1 MAQKFRKMP
10 VIVEAVRWDGS
21 SRMAGS
27 IIDWIERAGHSAKT
41 DVLNGGHE
49 VIFIETLEGTMFAR
63 GGDWIVK
70 GVKGEFYPVAPDI
83 FAETYEEA

>member
-1 MAQKFRKMP
+1 MAQKFRKKP
-10 VIVEAVRWDGS
+10 VVIEAVQWDGS
-21 SRMAGS
+21 SRMARN
-27 IIDWIERAGHSAKT
+27 IVDWIERGGHSAQT
-41 DVLNGGHE
+41 DVLDGGHE

-63 GGDWIVK
+63 SRDWIVK

>member
-1 MAQKFRKMP
+1 MAQKFRRKP

-27 IIDWIERAGHSAKT
+27 VIDWIGRAGRSART

-49 VIFIETLEGTMFAR
+49 AIFIETPEGAMFAR

-70 GVKGEFYPVAPDI
+70 DVKGDFYPVAPDT

>member
-27 IIDWIERAGHSAKT
+27 IVDWIERAGHSARI
-41 DVLNGGHE
+41 DVLYGGHE
-49 VIFIETLEGTMFAR
+49 AIFIETPEGTMSAR

-70 GVKGEFYPVAPDI
+70 DVDGRFCPVAPDI
-83 FAETYEEA
+83 FAETYEEV

>member
-27 IIDWIERAGHSAKT
+27 IVDWIERAGHSAQT
-41 DVLNGGHE
+41 DVIASGHQA
-49 VIFIETLEGTMFAR
+49 IFIETLEGTMFAR

-70 GVKGEFYPVAPDI
+70 GVKGEFYPVAPDV
-83 FAETYEEA
+83 FAETYEEV